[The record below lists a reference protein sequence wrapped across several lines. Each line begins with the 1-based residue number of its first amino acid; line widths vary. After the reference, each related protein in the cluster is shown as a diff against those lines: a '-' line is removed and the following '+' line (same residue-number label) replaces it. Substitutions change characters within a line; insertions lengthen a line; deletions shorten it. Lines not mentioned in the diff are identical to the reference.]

1 MKQDMYINI
10 LGHCEKCDHLSTR
23 NVKVKFDDA
32 VLAPCECPSCHEG
45 TVYFE
50 KLAVH
55 HRMKD
60 SRVNSRLLYP
70 SRETFRRTRSVFLWG
85 MLAIGL
91 FVMLAAGIV
100 LRSVGGMAPLWKYL
114 LIAGLVLVLILLWIV
129 LCKLFDRASTF
140 DWESPHARVFS
151 E

>member
-1 MKQDMYINI
+1 MKQNMYINI
-10 LGHCEKCDHLSTR
+10 LGHCEKCDHLATR
-23 NVKVKFDDA
+23 NVKVKLDDEC
-32 VLAPCECPSCHEG
+32 LTPCECPACHEG

-55 HRMKD
+55 HRLKNP
-60 SRVNSRLLYP
+60 RVNSRLMIP
-70 SRETFRRTRSVFLWG
+70 SRETFRRTKSVFQWG
-85 MLAIGL
+85 LFTVGL

-100 LRSVGGMAPLWKYL
+100 LRYAGGMAPLWKYL
-114 LIAGLVLVLILLWIV
+114 LIAGLVLVLIILWIA
-129 LCKLFDRASTF
+129 LSKLFDRASTF